1 LLLRVLLTNGAMSDE
16 RWGGE
21 KNKKTHSRDCGLVF
35 IDAFSSAVVDRAEE
49 RGTSEEK

>member
-16 RWGGE
+16 RLGGE
-21 KNKKTHSRDCGLVF
+21 KQKTHSRDCGRVF

-49 RGTSEEK
+49 TGTSEEK